1 MKKNLNFIATSED
14 AKCPPKV
21 DISSER
27 SRNKGST
34 QCRWAR
40 PSGTF
45 INKFFQSIRRT
56 FFGGRGSAHK
66 RRIKRQSFS
75 YFAFGLAIL
84 ILATVF
90 VSLVSSANAS
100 RKSALGPDLI
110 VVEKMEQKEQVKQI
124 NEEEIVVEPAV
135 KTLVDSSAVADPN
148 ILGSNEVL
156 AEVETFDVNGV
167 PKLTA
172 SAAVVRELD
181 VSAPILNQSPEARW
195 PLASLTKLMTATV
208 ALEKLGAENTVVI
221 TDEAIAI
228 EGVAGDFKRGE
239 EFLVRDIIKIM
250 MTVSS
255 NDGAEALKIA
265 YDAKIA
271 STLDGRINS
280 EGESSFIKEMRL
292 KAAELDMKD
301 TTFNDASGLSVVN
314 QSTLSDIE
322 KLARYVLSRYPE
334 IFEYSQEKT
343 VTITDLVSGMRRT
356 MKSINIFAGRS
367 DFLGGKTG
375 YTDDARENLI
385 SLFKDGDRRWL
396 IVVLGSSDR
405 FGETLR
411 LLSWAKK
418 Q

>member
-1 MKKNLNFIATSED
+1 MSLLMKSLWRINLVKKMKKNLNFI
-14 AKCPPKV
+14 
-21 DISSER
+21 
-27 SRNKGST
+27 
-34 QCRWAR
+34 
-40 PSGTF
+40 
-45 INKFFQSIRRT
+45 NKFFQSCRKT
-56 FFGGRGSAHK
+56 FFGGRGSVYK
-66 RRIKRQSFS
+66 RRIKKQSFS
-75 YFAFGLAIL
+75 YFAFGLAIF

-100 RKSALGPDLI
+100 RKSAMGPDLI
-110 VVEKMEQKEQVKQI
+110 IVEKGEPKVELVENGQ
-124 NEEEIVVEPAV
+124 EESAVEPAV
-135 KTLVDSSAVADPN
+135 KNLSNSSAVADPN
-148 ILGSNEVL
+148 ILGSSEVMT
-156 AEVETFDVNGV
+156 ADVELLDANGV

-181 VSAPILNQSPEARW
+181 ASTPILNQSPEARW
-195 PLASLTKLMTATV
+195 PLASLTKLMTAAV
-208 ALEKLGAENTVVI
+208 ALEKLGAEATVVI

-239 EFLVRDIIKIM
+239 EFLVSDVIKTM
-250 MTVSS
+250 MTISS

-265 YDAKIA
+265 YDAKVA

-280 EGESSFIKEMRL
+280 DGESPFIKEMRL

-301 TTFNDASGLSVVN
+301 TTFSDVSGLSVVN
-314 QSTLSDIE
+314 QSTLADIE
-322 KLARYVLSRYPE
+322 KLTRYILNRYPE
-334 IFEYSQEKT
+334 IFEYSQSKT

-356 MKSINIFAGRS
+356 MKSINIFAGRN

-375 YTDDARENLI
+375 YTDDARENLV
-385 SLFKDGDRRWL
+385 SLFKDGDRHWL
-396 IVVLGSSDR
+396 IIVLGSSDR